1 MKDEIDWMIQSNLAQ
16 VLPFRDRSGRTIV
29 FGDPSRKDMSIY
41 ETHRQNKAMWYLLET
56 IIEDEESR
64 SRGLVVLTS
73 AKTYSTGSG
82 MDLKF
87 TRFTRKA
94 ISEIFPVHLRSIHF
108 CHPSKVAHYVIFP
121 ALKFVLGKEM
131 RLRFNTHYG
140 TDAEVLLQLEAF
152 GLNRSILPAELC
164 GDVQLDF
171 QKWIHQRLS
180 QEHSA
185 EALEVGAPAAAFSA
199 PQPGPS
205 SLPQTATA
213 IAASVT
219 TSISGGSDVDGLEA
233 LSLAAAV
240 AQPVIENSEGEE
252 DKPQKSWRDLK
263 FKRKQK
269 RKHSQTEQ
277 ASADE
282 PDATSP
288 SFPSPLNHAGNPVN
302 PNRQVPFKLNRQSKK
317 DLIDLEE
324 VLNDTETPKSG
335 KKKVGRRADPR
346 MNRAVRIKL
355 RNPEIAPFA
364 ALVQAGYDYPTPVK
378 GSSAHDIF
386 DSDNVSLHQRKNQLC
401 RRVRQLREK
410 QKRDEA
416 KAAKAAAAAK

>member
-1 MKDEIDWMIQSNLAQ
+1 MKGEIDWMIQSSIAQ
-16 VLPFRDRSGRTIV
+16 TLPYRDRSGRTIV
-29 FGDPSRKDMSIY
+29 FGDPSRRDATVYS
-41 ETHRQNKAMWYLLET
+41 THRQNMAMWYLLET

-64 SRGLVVLTS
+64 NRGLVVLTS
-73 AKTYSTGSG
+73 AKAYSTGSG
-82 MDLKF
+82 MDLNF
-87 TRFTRKA
+87 SRFTRKA

-152 GLNRSILPAELC
+152 GLHRSILSAELC

-171 QKWIHQRLS
+171 RKWIHQRLS

-185 EALEVGAPAAAFSA
+185 EALEVGAPGTTSSAVPGAA
-199 PQPGPS
+199 
-205 SLPQTATA
+205 A
-213 IAASVT
+213 IAASVA
-219 TSISGGSDVDGLEA
+219 TSISGGGDVDGLEA

-240 AQPVIENSEGEE
+240 AQPVTEGAEE
-252 DKPQKSWRDLK
+252 KPQKSWRDLK
-263 FKRKQK
+263 FKRKPK
-269 RKHSQTEQ
+269 RKLSQIEETSTAGE
-277 ASADE
+277 AGTVSSAL
-282 PDATSP
+282 
-288 SFPSPLNHAGNPVN
+288 PSPLNHAGNPVN

-355 RNPEIAPFA
+355 RNPEITPFD
-364 ALVQAGYDYPTPVK
+364 ALLQGGYDYPTPVK
-378 GSSAHDIF
+378 GSSAHEIF

-410 QKRDEA
+410 QTRDEA
-416 KAAKAAAAAK
+416 KAAKAAG